1 MDPDEKRALRD
12 YFYNKFKIPG
22 IVGCID
28 GTHIQITKP
37 HINENLFFNRKG
49 YFSMNAML
57 ICDSNMIIRA
67 VDSRYPGAS
76 HDSFVWNVSN
86 ARQYFLQEY
95 ENGDRSSRLLGDSGY
110 GIEPFM
116 LTPYRDPQYA
126 SQQYKFNN
134 AHSSARNIIERT
146 IGVLKSRFRCLQRT
160 LHYQPK
166 KYNVEWNENANLT
179 TSENFHEDTFM
190 LQTSNMQNE
199 GRRLRDEI
207 ANSL

>member
-1 MDPDEKRALRD
+1 
-12 YFYNKFKIPG
+12 
-22 IVGCID
+22 
-28 GTHIQITKP
+28 
-37 HINENLFFNRKG
+37 
-49 YFSMNAML
+49 MNAML

-110 GIEPFM
+110 
-116 LTPYRDPQYA
+116 
-126 SQQYKFNN
+126 
-134 AHSSARNIIERT
+134 ARNIIERT

-166 KYNVEWNENANLT
+166 KVVKIVNVCCALHNICRQYNVEWNENANLT

-199 GRRLRDEI
+199 GRRIRDEI

>member
-1 MDPDEKRALRD
+1 
-12 YFYNKFKIPG
+12 
-22 IVGCID
+22 
-28 GTHIQITKP
+28 
-37 HINENLFFNRKG
+37 
-49 YFSMNAML
+49 MNAML

-199 GRRLRDEI
+199 GRRIRDEI